1 MSLLLGLDF
10 GTGGV
15 RVGLFDSERRMIV
28 ATAEE
33 TYATTHP
40 QPGWA
45 EQSPDAWWTALG
57 RACRRT
63 MAQAGHP
70 EVAAIAVA
78 TTASTVV
85 VCDRDGTPLRPAL
98 LWMDC
103 RAGDEAFRTGGSTHP
118 VMAQSG
124 GSDAA
129 EWLVPKAMWL
139 AAHEP
144 GTYAASEVICECVDW
159 VNHRLTG
166 RWVGSR
172 MNATCKWNYDGEAG
186 RFHPELYESFGAP
199 GLAARLPD
207 TILAVGAP
215 IERLSAQAAE
225 HLGLGPQRP
234 VVAQGGIDAHIGIL
248 GADTVDPGQLLM
260 IGGTSV
266 VHLFHMP
273 AHRPVPGFWGPYP
286 GALIDGLWMV
296 EGGQV
301 SAGSVLS
308 WLSGQI
314 FQLDAEGTRQLIEAA
329 ARLPAE
335 RSGLLTLDYFMGNRT
350 PYRDPH
356 LRGAMLGLSLGHDR
370 AALYRSA
377 VEGVA
382 LASANVVA
390 QARSLGVPIERIVS
404 AGGFAKNALWLQ
416 ATVDAIG
423 LPVMLA
429 AEENLTIVG
438 TAAAAAT
445 GLGLFAD
452 LRTAARAVARDG
464 RLVEPDLAAHRRY
477 VEGLERYR
485 EATACLTPILHGLSS
500 QTRLAAT
507 APLPAP
513 MPPHPQDT
521 SQARAC

>member
-1 MSLLLGLDF
+1 MGLLLGFDF

-15 RVGLFDSERRMIV
+15 RVGLFDLERRSIV
-28 ATAEE
+28 ATAEQTYE
-33 TYATTHP
+33 THHP

-45 EQSPDAWWTALG
+45 EQSPEAWWDALG
-57 RACRRT
+57 GACRQT
-63 MAQAGHP
+63 IELAGHP
-70 EVAAIAVA
+70 AIDGIALA

-85 VCDRDGTPLRPAL
+85 ACRADGTPLRPAL

-103 RAGDEAFRTGGSTHP
+103 RAGAEAARTAESRHL

-144 GTYAASEVICECVDW
+144 DTYAASDVICECLDW
-159 VNHRLTG
+159 LNFRLTG

-172 MNATCKWNYDGEAG
+172 MNATCKWNYDGNAQA
-186 RFHPELYESFGAP
+186 FHPELYDGFGAP
-199 GLAARLPD
+199 DLTRRMPG
-207 TILAVGAP
+207 TILPVGTA
-215 IERLSAQAAE
+215 IEALSDAAAA
-225 HLGLGPQRP
+225 HLGLGSQRP
-234 VVAQGGIDAHIGIL
+234 VVSQGGIDAHIGIL
-248 GADTVDPGQLLM
+248 GADTVDPGELLM

-266 VHLFHMP
+266 VHLFHL
-273 AHRPVPGFWGPYP
+273 ANDRPVPGFWGPYP
-286 GALIDGLWMV
+286 HALIEGLWLV

-314 FQLDAEGTRQLIEAA
+314 FQLDRDGTQRLIEEAG
-329 ARLPAE
+329 RLPPKHT
-335 RSGLLTLDYFMGNRT
+335 GLMTLDYFMGNRT

-356 LRGAMLGLSLGHDR
+356 LRGALLGLSLGHDR

-390 QARSLGVPIERIVS
+390 QARLLDVPIERIVS
-404 AGGFAKNALWLQ
+404 AGGYAKNALWLR

-423 LPVMLA
+423 LPVQLA

-445 GLGLFAD
+445 GVGLFTD
-452 LRTAARAVARDG
+452 LRAAAAGVARGG
-464 RLVEPDLAAHRRY
+464 RTIEPDLSVHQY
-477 VEGLERYR
+477 YQDGLERYR
-485 EATACLTPILHGLSS
+485 EATACLTPILHK
-500 QTRLAAT
+500 LAAQEMR
-507 APLPAP
+507 AAGPLPV
-513 MPPHPQDT
+513 QQREKDT
-521 SQARAC
+521 LDARAY

>member
-15 RVGLFDSERRMIV
+15 RVGLFDLERRTIV
-28 ATAEE
+28 ATADEA
-33 TYATTHP
+33 YATRHP
-40 QPGWA
+40 HPGWA
-45 EQSPDAWWTALG
+45 EQSPDDWWEQLG
-57 RACRRT
+57 RASRRT

-70 EVAAIAVA
+70 EIAGIALA

-85 VCDRDGTPLRPAL
+85 ACRRDARTLRPAM

-103 RAGDEAFRTGGSTHP
+103 RAAAQATRTARSTHP

-139 AAHEP
+139 AANEP
-144 GTYAASEVICECVDW
+144 AIYDDAEIICECVDW
-159 VNHRLTG
+159 VNFKLTG

-172 MNATCKWNYDGEAG
+172 MNATCKWNYDGAAE
-186 RFHPELYESFGAP
+186 RFHPELYEEFAAP
-199 GLAARLPD
+199 GLADKMPA
-207 TILAVGAP
+207 TILPVGAA
-215 IERLSAQAAE
+215 IERIAAQAAA
-225 HLGLGPQRP
+225 HLGLGAQRP

-248 GADTVDPGQLLM
+248 GADTVDPGNLLM

-273 AHRPVPGFWGPYP
+273 ERRAVPGFWGPYP
-286 GALIDGLWMV
+286 SALIEGLWMV

-314 FQLDAEGTRQLIEAA
+314 FQLDGAGTQRLIDEAGALPPEG
-329 ARLPAE
+329 
-335 RSGLLTLDYFMGNRT
+335 SGLLTLDYFMGNRT

-370 AALYRSA
+370 ASLYRSA
-377 VEGVA
+377 VDGVA

-390 QARSLGVPIERIVS
+390 QAVSLDVPIERIVS
-404 AGGFAKNALWLQ
+404 AGGYCKNALWLR

-423 LPVMLA
+423 LPIQLA

-445 GLGLFAD
+445 AVGLFAD
-452 LRTAARAVARDG
+452 LRSAAAAVARDG
-464 RLVEPDLAAHRRY
+464 LLIEPDMIAHRRY
-477 VEGLERYR
+477 AEGLERYR
-485 EATACLTPILHGLSS
+485 AATAILTPILHGLSAQNQEPVHAHRS
-500 QTRLAAT
+500 
-507 APLPAP
+507 
-513 MPPHPQDT
+513 
-521 SQARAC
+521 